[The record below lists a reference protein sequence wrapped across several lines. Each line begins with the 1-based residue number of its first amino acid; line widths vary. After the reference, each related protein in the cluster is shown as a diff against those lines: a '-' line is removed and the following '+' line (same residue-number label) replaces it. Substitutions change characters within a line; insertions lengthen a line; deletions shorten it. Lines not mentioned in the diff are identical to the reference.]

1 MYDMKSVELKKL
13 KRADLLEILIAQGKE
28 IERLEKELEEARE
41 ELNNRIISIENIGSM
56 AEAAFKLNHVFEAA
70 DAAAKQYLENIR
82 ERCLKDDNLFEEKLV
97 IFDDSNNNIEKKTKN
112 ETNKSTEKKKTKTA
126 KKDSP
131 KKGSKM
137 SLGAQ

>member
-1 MYDMKSVELKKL
+1 MKNVELKKL

-97 IFDDSNNNIEKKTKN
+97 IFDDSNKNIEKKTKN
-112 ETNKSTEKKKTKTA
+112 ENNKSTEKKKTKTA

-131 KKGSKM
+131 KKSSKK

>member
-1 MYDMKSVELKKL
+1 MKSVDLKKL

-97 IFDDSNNNIEKKTKN
+97 IFDDSNKTH
-112 ETNKSTEKKKTKTA
+112 
-126 KKDSP
+126 
-131 KKGSKM
+131 
-137 SLGAQ
+137 